1 MASTV
6 LTAARRRFL
15 GEARRAILA
24 TLDGE
29 GRPRLV
35 PICFVV
41 DPEHDT
47 LYSPLDDKPKRTDDP
62 RGLARVRDIEARPE
76 VSVLVDRW
84 DEDWTGLAWLRLGG
98 RARLIDTGA
107 AAPAGTIDRLRGRY
121 PQYAHHRLEDRPM
134 IAIAVTRASSWG
146 DMDSS

>member
-15 GEARRAILA
+15 SEARRAILA

-62 RGLARVRDIEARPE
+62 RELARVRDIDARPE

-84 DEDWTGLAWLRLGG
+84 DEDWTRLAWVRCLG
-98 RARLIDTGA
+98 RA
-107 AAPAGTIDRLRGRY
+107 
-121 PQYAHHRLEDRPM
+121 
-134 IAIAVTRASSWG
+134 AIVDPGQPGHADAV
-146 DMDSS
+146 

>member
-24 TLDGE
+24 TLDRE

-47 LYSPLDDKPKRTDDP
+47 LYSPLDDKPKQTDDP
-62 RGLARVRDIEARPE
+62 LEVARARDIEVRPE
-76 VSVLVDRW
+76 VTVLVDRW
-84 DEDWTGLAWLRLGG
+84 EEDWTRLAWLRLQG

-107 AAPAGTIDRLRGRY
+107 AAPAGTIDRLRERY
-121 PQYAHHRLEDRPM
+121 PQYAHHRLEARPM
-134 IAIAVTRASSWG
+134 IAIEIAGATGWG
-146 DMDSS
+146 DLGRS